1 MLLEKYILF
10 FSWCCLGGGGG
21 GGRWGLIKIPNGK
34 IGIAIWPSND
44 FILVVRTQVANRM

>member
-10 FSWCCLGGGGG
+10 FFWCLG

-44 FILVVRTQVANRM
+44 FVIVVRTQVANRM

>member
-10 FSWCCLGGGGG
+10 FFWFWGG

-34 IGIAIWPSND
+34 IGIAIWPSNN
-44 FILVVRTQVANRM
+44 FVLVVRTQVAN